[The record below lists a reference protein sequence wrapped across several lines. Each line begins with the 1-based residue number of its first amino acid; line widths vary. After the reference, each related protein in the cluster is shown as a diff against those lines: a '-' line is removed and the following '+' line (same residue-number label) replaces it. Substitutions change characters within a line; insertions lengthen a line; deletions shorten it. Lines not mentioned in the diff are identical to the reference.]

1 MTTNDSPARSQ
12 GVIVVDKP
20 SGPTSF
26 DVVRKIR
33 RLFQT
38 KKVGH
43 TGTLDPLAT
52 GVLAI
57 CLNDATRIVPYLTD
71 SKKEYRATI
80 RLGAISTTYDS
91 EGVIES
97 CSHDEA
103 LKKISESNV
112 RQTLEG
118 FLGTQ
123 SQVPPIY
130 SAIKVDG
137 QRAYAR
143 ARRGESFELK
153 ARTVEIF
160 EAELLDFDKDLVVA
174 RIVCSKGTYIR
185 SIAHDLGQRLG
196 VGGLLCG
203 LRRTRVG
210 DLRIEDAIDLE
221 TIVSL
226 DSDALDKCCLS
237 VKQALSSW
245 TQVTLAPSDV
255 KNVQQGRKIVRC
267 HGRNE
272 PYLALDPTGSVI
284 ALMEGSV
291 STPCKILR
299 GFPSV

>member
-1 MTTNDSPARSQ
+1 MTTIDSPGRSH

-26 DVVRKIR
+26 DIVRNIR
-33 RLFQT
+33 RIFRT

-71 SKKEYRATI
+71 SHKEYLATI
-80 RLGAISTTYDS
+80 RLGVVSNTYDS
-91 EGVIES
+91 EGVVES
-97 CSHDEA
+97 CGHPEA
-103 LKKISESNV
+103 LCSISESKV
-112 RQTLEG
+112 CQTLEG
-118 FLGTQ
+118 FLGVQ

-160 EAELLDFDKDLVVA
+160 EADLVGFDSDQVVV

-196 VGGLLCG
+196 VGGLLSG

-210 DLRIEDAIDLE
+210 DLRIENAVDLE
-221 TIVSL
+221 TLSSL
-226 DSDALDKCCLS
+226 ESDGLNKYCLS

-245 TQVTLAPSDV
+245 THVTLEPRDV
-255 KNVQQGRKIVRC
+255 KNVQQGRKLVRR

-272 PYLALDPTGSVI
+272 PYLALDSTGAVV
-284 ALMEGSV
+284 ALMEGSDNA
-291 STPCKILR
+291 PCKILR
-299 GFPSV
+299 GFPTV